1 MKLWKLLWKHG
12 VSERKMAKFF
22 KSIFHTTDRR
32 KAPHYRDDP
41 DVDEDRSES
50 PQAGSKRQLSIS
62 RSGRMRQ
69 YNKKRNSLTLELY
82 GETIS
87 IDAVEKPQAME
98 YHVNAPS
105 HTAPAV
111 LGSRK
116 SRFGSTEP
124 KEVKPKEVDSS
135 AEFAIIDV
143 VPLQSKLSTVA
154 IDTSAKSPDEEID
167 LAFEIID
174 KS

>member
-1 MKLWKLLWKHG
+1 
-12 VSERKMAKFF
+12 MAKFF

-32 KAPHYRDDP
+32 MAPHYREEADT
-41 DVDEDRSES
+41 DEDRSES
-50 PQAGSKRQLSIS
+50 PQTVTKRQLSIS

-69 YNKKRNSLTLELY
+69 APKKRHSLTLELY
-82 GETIS
+82 GEAIQ

-98 YHVNAPS
+98 YHVNTPS

-111 LGSRK
+111 LGPRK

-124 KEVKPKEVDSS
+124 EEVKPKEVDPST
-135 AEFAIIDV
+135 EFANFDV
-143 VPLQSKLSTVA
+143 VPLQKKLSTVA
-154 IDTSAKSPDEEID
+154 LNVDPAAKSPEEEID
-167 LAFEIID
+167 LAFEILD